1 MTFVSSTPTP
11 TSAEEAAMNATT
23 TTTPWEALRTLT
35 ALTEPIGRAARLA
48 VSPAHQAFCD
58 GGWAAVADRAARALG
73 AVDRAVYEPETMRAA
88 WEATAAHAESAR

>member
-1 MTFVSSTPTP
+1 MTFVSENPTP
-11 TSAEEAAMNATT
+11 TSAEEAAMNAT

-58 GGWAAVADRAARALG
+58 GGWAAVADRAAVALG
-73 AVDRAVYEPETMRAA
+73 AVDNAVYEPETMRAA
-88 WEATAAHAESAR
+88 WAAIAAHAASAR